1 MTGLARMLLVGLVLV
16 SPVGLRLAL
25 GAALVPPQDDK
36 VSSAPGSQ
44 VKGNGPVRDVGDET
58 IIGPNDLLFIQVYD
72 VDQLTREYRVSPNG
86 LLTVPLLQEP
96 VSAAG
101 LTPTQL
107 AQLLTLKF
115 QEAGL
120 LTNPQLTVT
129 IRESRV
135 HAVTIAGA
143 VRKPQI
149 YPIQGRTTLLDVLSQ
164 AEGVM
169 DDAGSTATITRGEA
183 ALRSLGLTTE
193 KDLESSQSLIP
204 ATVTVNLK
212 RLLETGDPSLNVE
225 VFPGDR
231 VTVPRAGIVYV
242 VGAVTRSGGFPMTS
256 AREEMTV
263 LKALALAGDVT
274 STAKKKKAMIIRKTP
289 ALPGGREEIPVDL
302 NAVLAGSSPDRA
314 LQANDILFVPD
325 SGSKRALRRAA
336 DAAVQ
341 VGTGVVIY
349 RR

>member
-1 MTGLARMLLVGLVLV
+1 
-16 SPVGLRLAL
+16 
-25 GAALVPPQDDK
+25 
-36 VSSAPGSQ
+36 
-44 VKGNGPVRDVGDET
+44 
-58 IIGPNDLLFIQVYD
+58 
-72 VDQLTREYRVSPNG
+72 
-86 LLTVPLLQEP
+86 
-96 VSAAG
+96 
-101 LTPTQL
+101 
-107 AQLLTLKF
+107 
-115 QEAGL
+115 
-120 LTNPQLTVT
+120 
-129 IRESRV
+129 
-135 HAVTIAGA
+135 
-143 VRKPQI
+143 
-149 YPIQGRTTLLDVLSQ
+149 
-164 AEGVM
+164 M

-183 ALRSLGLTTE
+183 ALRSFGLTTE